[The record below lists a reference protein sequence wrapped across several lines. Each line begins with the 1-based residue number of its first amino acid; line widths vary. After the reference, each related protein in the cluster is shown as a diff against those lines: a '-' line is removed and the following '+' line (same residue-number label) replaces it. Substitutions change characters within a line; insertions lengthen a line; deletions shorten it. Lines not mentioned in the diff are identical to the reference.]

1 MFADFHTIC
10 KLLKFLAV
18 SCHIRLPAVI
28 PAVKR
33 PPLAGNE
40 LVRWAGGPL
49 HFVELR
55 KGKVQLSSLK
65 SQN

>member
-1 MFADFHTIC
+1 M
-10 KLLKFLAV
+10 L
-18 SCHIRLPAVI
+18 SCCSLVEAAPA
-28 PAVKR
+28 P
-33 PPLAGNE
+33 GEE
-40 LVRWAGGPL
+40 LQGEVHPDGGPGDQARGGRQGVGCGPV

>member
-1 MFADFHTIC
+1 MAIT
-10 KLLKFLAV
+10 
-18 SCHIRLPAVI
+18 P
-28 PAVKR
+28 VKR
-33 PPLAGNE
+33 DFLQFGDSMLNFG
-40 LVRWAGGPL
+40 LLPL